1 MGGNKGTYIKNGSH
15 RLPFFFLYT
24 KHPFTKN
31 MPTFVLFIFII
42 RYISHMQK
50 RIIECVPNFSEGR
63 NMETIKQISDAI
75 ESVKGVKLL
84 DVDPGEATN
93 RTVVTFVG
101 EPEDVMNAAV
111 ASIKRATELIDM
123 RQHKGAHP
131 RMGACDVCPLIPVSG
146 ITMDECAELAR
157 TLAKRIADE
166 LGVPTYCY
174 EAAAFKPERR
184 NLAVCR
190 KGEYE
195 ALPERMTNAEERP
208 DFGARAFDEGIARTG
223 ATAVGARDFLVA
235 VNYNLNTTSTRR
247 ANANAY
253 DVREKG
259 RPMREGNPIV
269 GKIIK
274 DENGEPVMKPGT
286 LKACK
291 AIGWFIDEYGIAQVS
306 MNMTD
311 LSVTPLHVAFDEVCR
326 AADARGVRVTGT
338 EIVGLVP
345 KKVLVDAGRY
355 FLRKQNRST
364 GVPER
369 ELVRIAIESMGLSTL
384 KEFKPEEKV
393 IEYMLEAEERKGVKR
408 LVDMTCADFAEETA
422 SESPAP
428 GGGSISAYMGA
439 LAAALGTM
447 VANLS
452 SHKAGWD
459 ERWEFFSDWAENGM
473 AVMNELLALVDEDTA
488 AFNKIMD
495 VFGMPKG
502 TPEEKEARA
511 AAMQVAT
518 LYATEVPLR
527 TMKAAYKAF
536 DVVRAMATEGN
547 PNSVSD
553 AGVGALAARSAVMG
567 ACLNVKI
574 NAAGLK
580 DREVAERFINA
591 ANEIQALAQ
600 QAEKEILEIVESKIN
615 A

>member
-1 MGGNKGTYIKNGSH
+1 
-15 RLPFFFLYT
+15 
-24 KHPFTKN
+24 
-31 MPTFVLFIFII
+31 
-42 RYISHMQK
+42 MQK

-63 NMETIKQISDAI
+63 NLETIKQITDVI
-75 ESVKGVKLL
+75 EASKGVKLL

-101 EPEDVMNAAV
+101 EPKAVCDAAV
-111 ASIKRATELIDM
+111 AAIKRATELIDM

-146 ITMDECAELAR
+146 ITLEECAELAR
-157 TLAKRIADE
+157 ELAKRISE
-166 LGVPTYCY
+166 ETNVPTYCY

-190 KGEYE
+190 AGEYE
-195 ALPERMTNAEERP
+195 ALPEKMMDEERKP
-208 DFGARAFDEGIARTG
+208 DFGARPYDEGVAKTG

-247 ANANAY
+247 ANAIAF

-259 RPMREGNPIV
+259 RPMREGNPIT
-269 GKIIK
+269 GKIMK
-274 DENGEPVMKPGT
+274 DENGNTIMKPGT

-291 AIGWFIDEYGIAQVS
+291 AIGWFIEEYGIAQVS
-306 MNMTD
+306 MNMTN

-326 AADARGVRVTGT
+326 AADARGVRVTGA

-345 KKVLVDAGRY
+345 KSALVDAGRH

-364 GVPER
+364 GLPER
-369 ELVRIAIESMGLSTL
+369 ELVRIAIESMGLGNL
-384 KEFKPEEKV
+384 KPFNPDEKV
-393 IEYMLEAEERKGVKR
+393 VEYILEAEEQKGIKK
-408 LVDMTCADFAEETA
+408 LVDMTCTGFAEETA

-459 ERWEFFSDWAENGM
+459 DRWEYFSNWADNGM
-473 AVMNELLALVDEDTA
+473 AVMNELLYLVDEDTA

-495 VFGMPKG
+495 VFGMPKS
-502 TPEEKEARA
+502 TDEEKAARA
-511 AAMQVAT
+511 EAMEVAT
-518 LYATEVPLR
+518 LYATQVPLR

-536 DVVRAMATEGN
+536 EVVRAMAEEGN

-580 DREVAERFINA
+580 DRAMADALVKEAE
-591 ANEIQALAQ
+591 EIQAAAQ
-600 QAEKEILEIVESKIN
+600 RAEAEILAVVESKIQ
-615 A
+615 